1 LWAETLTELFCLSL
15 GEKTEACEGRK
26 CKSDVFRHGNLLQMW
41 LRQAVG
47 RISRKSSRSGVDDL
61 KALST
66 GTPIAKIA
74 QGK

>member
-1 LWAETLTELFCLSL
+1 
-15 GEKTEACEGRK
+15 
-26 CKSDVFRHGNLLQMW
+26 MW